1 MEGIYEKIILLFLV
15 VFSIFGSGIP
25 ENLINYNET
34 VRVNAKTDIV
44 YIADTGTKYH
54 TANCRTLKK
63 NKYKITKREAIEQGY
78 TACKVCKP
86 GN

>member
-1 MEGIYEKIILLFLV
+1 MKKIILLFLI
-15 VFSIFGSGIP
+15 VFSIFGSVIP
-25 ENLINYNET
+25 EKLNNYSET
-34 VRVNAKTDIV
+34 IRVNAKTDIV

-63 NKYKITKREAIEQGY
+63 NKYQITKGEAIEQGY

>member
-1 MEGIYEKIILLFLV
+1 MKKIILLFLI

-25 ENLINYNET
+25 ERLNNYSNAIKI
-34 VRVNAKTDIV
+34 NAKTDIV
-44 YIADTGTKYH
+44 YITDKGKKYH
-54 TANCRTLKK
+54 TANCRTIKK
-63 NKYKITKREAIEQGY
+63 SKYQITKSEAVAQGY